1 MNHDGTGLPGPPPE
15 GAPDP
20 SSEPTDHLEP
30 ASPAPEAA
38 VAQANRV
45 SRRTMIA
52 ALAALLVFGSCG
64 VAYGVFRA
72 SRGDGG
78 ETVVTTPSPGPVS
91 PSPSVSASASPSPVD
106 GIDLIVSNLT
116 GSSVT
121 VTNVGTLASGRFV
134 VSVGGK
140 AFFVEVDLLPGT
152 SVGFP
157 FKCRPGPL
165 TATVDSTQSVEE
177 TDETNNSLTAG
188 PFDCESPGPS
198 PSASPSASPSPTP
211 TTSPLPTV
219 SPTTDPKLPDLV
231 VRHVASDRVVVA
243 NTGAAGAGLF
253 TIDAGKAGS
262 FTMNGLAAGGSHT
275 ATFPCFEGSIT
286 ATVDANGQVAESNEG
301 NNTRSG
307 GPFECPPDLVVTA
320 IDIDSVTIA
329 NQGVGDAGPST
340 LGING
345 QTFSVPAIA
354 SGGKTTIGYACI
366 GGTIQATADLFDD
379 VAESNEGNNQL
390 SVDVGPCVSS
400 PGRWPA

>member
-1 MNHDGTGLPGPPPE
+1 MNHDGPVPPGPPPE
-15 GAPDP
+15 EAPDPGPEPSEHAEPVSGAPD
-20 SSEPTDHLEP
+20 
-30 ASPAPEAA
+30 AA

-45 SRRTMIA
+45 SRRAMIA
-52 ALAALLVFGSCG
+52 ALAALFLFGSCG

-72 SRGDGG
+72 SRSEGG
-78 ETVVTTPSPGPVS
+78 GTDVTIFSPGPTS
-91 PSPSVSASASPSPVD
+91 PSASPSVAASSSADGGVD
-106 GIDLIVSNLT
+106 LVVTDLS
-116 GSSVT
+116 GSRVT
-121 VTNVGTLASGRFV
+121 VGNIGTEASGRFV

-140 AFFVEVDLLPGT
+140 AFIVEAGLLPGE
-152 SVGFP
+152 VAPFGFAC
-157 FKCRPGPL
+157 KQGPL
-165 TATVDSTQSVEE
+165 TAVADSTQSVEE
-177 TDETNNSLTAG
+177 VDETNNALTAG
-188 PFDCESPGPS
+188 PFDCADPSVSTTPS
-198 PSASPSASPSPTP
+198 PTPSVSASPSTPPSPTP
-211 TTSPLPTV
+211 SPP
-219 SPTTDPKLPDLV
+219 PEELPDLV
-231 VRHVASDRVVVA
+231 VRQVASGRVVVA
-243 NTGAAGAGLF
+243 NTGAAAAGLF

-262 FTMNGLAAGGSHT
+262 FTVNGLAAGGSHT

-329 NQGVGDAGPST
+329 NQGVGDADPST